1 MNTIRSM
8 IEINNKELID
18 DFSDYLKI
26 VKNYSKNTLESYIR
40 DLRFFLEYTNKEVID
55 ITKRD
60 IDNYILHVL
69 PMYNE
74 SSINRII
81 ASIKSFYKYLSLFKG
96 YVNISEDVESLKRK
110 KTLPKY
116 LSIEEVDKLIDI
128 KIENAFDYRNKTI
141 LELLYSTG
149 LRATEL
155 ISLDIINIDTTN
167 MVVNVYGKGN
177 KERIVPLS
185 KIAVNYL
192 DAYINM
198 YRNMLFVKNQKPTD
212 SLFLNN
218 HGNRMTRQG
227 LYIIIGEVA
236 RKQGIEKE
244 ITPHVLRHS
253 FATHMIECGA
263 DIRSVQELLGH
274 ENIVTT
280 EIYTHLANNFIK
292 DNYNEYFNRSTMEEG
307 ENHV

>member
-1 MNTIRSM
+1 M

-26 VKNYSKNTLESYIR
+26 DKNYSKNTLESYIR
-40 DLRFFLEYTNKEVID
+40 DLRFFLEYVNKEVID
-55 ITKRD
+55 ITKKD

-116 LSIEEVDKLIDI
+116 LSIEEVDKLLDI
-128 KIENAFDYRNKTI
+128 KVEHAFDYRNKTI

-155 ISLDIINIDTTN
+155 VNLDIINIDTTN
-167 MVVNVYGKGN
+167 MIVNVYGKGN

-192 DAYINM
+192 DMYINV

-218 HGNRMTRQG
+218 HGKRMTRQG
-227 LYIIIGEVA
+227 LYKIIGEIA
-236 RKQGIEKE
+236 RKQGIDKE

>member
-26 VKNYSKNTLESYIR
+26 DKNYSKNTLESYIR

-55 ITKRD
+55 ITKKD

-116 LSIEEVDKLIDI
+116 LSIEEVDKLLDI
-128 KIENAFDYRNKTI
+128 KVESAFDYRNKTI

-155 ISLDIINIDTTN
+155 VNLDIINIDTTN

-192 DAYINM
+192 DAYINT

-218 HGNRMTRQG
+218 HGKRMTRQG
-227 LYIIIGEVA
+227 LYKIIGEVA
-236 RKQGIEKE
+236 NKQGIDKE

-292 DNYNEYFNRSTMEEG
+292 DSYNDYFNRSTMEEG

>member
-26 VKNYSKNTLESYIR
+26 DKNYSKNTLESYIR

-60 IDNYILHVL
+60 IDNYVLHVL

-116 LSIEEVDKLIDI
+116 LSIEEVDKLLDI

-192 DAYINM
+192 DMYINV

-227 LYIIIGEVA
+227 LYKIIGEVA

>member
-1 MNTIRSM
+1 MVTIRSM

-26 VKNYSKNTLESYIR
+26 DKNYSKNTLESYIR

-55 ITKRD
+55 ITKKD
-60 IDNYILHVL
+60 IDNYVLHIL

-116 LSIEEVDKLIDI
+116 LSIEEVDKLLDI
-128 KIENAFDYRNKTI
+128 KLENAFDYRNKTI

-155 ISLDIINIDTTN
+155 VNLDIINIDTTN
-167 MVVNVYGKGN
+167 MIVNVYGKGN

-192 DAYINM
+192 EMYINV

-218 HGNRMTRQG
+218 HGKRMTRQG
-227 LYIIIGEVA
+227 LYKIIGETA
-236 RKQGIEKE
+236 KKQGIDKE

-280 EIYTHLANNFIK
+280 EVYTHLANNFIK
-292 DNYNEYFNRSTMEEG
+292 DSYNEYFNRSTIEEV
-307 ENHV
+307 ENV

>member
-1 MNTIRSM
+1 M

-26 VKNYSKNTLESYIR
+26 DKNYSKNTLESYIR

-55 ITKRD
+55 ITKKD
-60 IDNYILHVL
+60 IDNYILHIL
-69 PMYNE
+69 PLYNE

-96 YVNISEDVESLKRK
+96 YINISEDVESLKRK

-116 LSIEEVDKLIDI
+116 LSIEEVDKLLDI
-128 KIENAFDYRNKTI
+128 KLNTPFDYRNKTI
-141 LELLYSTG
+141 LELLYATG

-155 ISLDIINIDTTN
+155 INLDIINIDTTN
-167 MVVNVYGKGN
+167 FVVNVYGKGN

-185 KIAVNYL
+185 KIAANYL
-192 DAYINM
+192 EMYINFH
-198 YRNMLFVKNQKPTD
+198 RNMLFVKNQKPTD
-212 SLFLNN
+212 ALFLNN
-218 HGNRMTRQG
+218 HGKRMTRQG
-227 LYIIIGEVA
+227 LYKIIGEQA
-236 RKQGIEKE
+236 KKQGINKE

-274 ENIVTT
+274 ENIITT
-280 EIYTHLANNFIK
+280 EIYTHLANSFIK
-292 DNYNEYFNRSTMEEG
+292 DNYNEYFNRSTIEDG
-307 ENHV
+307 EKNV

>member
-1 MNTIRSM
+1 M
-8 IEINNKELID
+8 IEIDNKEYID

-26 VKNYSKNTLESYIR
+26 DKNYSANTIESYIR
-40 DLRFFLEYTNKEVID
+40 DIRNFLEYTDKEILD
-55 ITKRD
+55 ISKKD

-69 PMYNE
+69 PKYNE

-81 ASIKSFYKYLSLFKG
+81 ASIKSFYKYLSIYKG
-96 YVNISEDVESLKRK
+96 YINISEDVESLKRK

-116 LSIEEVDKLIDI
+116 LSIEEVDNLLDI
-128 KIENAFDYRNKTI
+128 KLETAFDYRNKAI
-141 LELLYSTG
+141 LELLYATG

-155 ISLDIINIDTTN
+155 VNLDLNNIDLSN
-167 MVVNVYGKGN
+167 MVVNVYGKGS

-185 KIAVNYL
+185 HVAINYL
-192 DAYINM
+192 DLYINK
-198 YRNMLFVKNQKPTD
+198 YRSMLFVKKQKPTD

-227 LYIIIGEVA
+227 LYKIIGEIA
-236 RKQGIEKE
+236 KQKKIDKE

-253 FATHMIECGA
+253 FATHLIECGA

-274 ENIVTT
+274 ENVVTT

-292 DNYNEYFNRSTMEEG
+292 DNYNEYFNRSKKESDA
-307 ENHV
+307 NV

>member
-26 VKNYSKNTLESYIR
+26 DKNYSKNTLESYIR

-116 LSIEEVDKLIDI
+116 LSIEEVDKLLDI

-155 ISLDIINIDTTN
+155 INLDIINIDTTN

-227 LYIIIGEVA
+227 LYKIIGEVA

>member
-1 MNTIRSM
+1 M

-18 DFSDYLKI
+18 DFSNYLKI
-26 VKNYSKNTLESYIR
+26 DKNYSKNTLESYIR
-40 DLRFFLEYTNKEVID
+40 DLRFFLEYTNKEIID
-55 ITKRD
+55 ITKKD

-69 PMYNE
+69 PLYNE

-96 YVNISEDVESLKRK
+96 YINISEDVESLKRK

-116 LSIEEVDKLIDI
+116 LSIEEVDKLLDI
-128 KIENAFDYRNKTI
+128 KISTPFDYRNKTI
-141 LELLYSTG
+141 LELLYATG

-155 ISLDIINIDTTN
+155 INLDIINIDTTN
-167 MVVNVYGKGN
+167 YVVNVYGKGN

-185 KIAVNYL
+185 KIAANYL
-192 DAYINM
+192 DMYINIH
-198 YRNMLFVKNQKPTD
+198 RNMLFVKNQKPTD
-212 SLFLNN
+212 ALFLNN
-218 HGNRMTRQG
+218 HGKRMTRQG
-227 LYIIIGEVA
+227 LYKIIGEQA
-236 RKQGIEKE
+236 KKQGIEKE

-274 ENIVTT
+274 ENIITT
-280 EIYTHLANNFIK
+280 EVYTHLANSFIK
-292 DNYNEYFNRSTMEEG
+292 DNYNEYFNRSTIG
-307 ENHV
+307 ENENNV

>member
-26 VKNYSKNTLESYIR
+26 DKNYSKNTLESYIR

-116 LSIEEVDKLIDI
+116 LSIEEVDRLLDI

-192 DAYINM
+192 DMYINV

-227 LYIIIGEVA
+227 LYKIIGEVA
-236 RKQGIEKE
+236 KKQGIEKE